1 MLKAILHNQLK
12 AFEKAW
18 GYDATYMHEMLDTDL
33 AGFLR
38 FSIVSALAHPKGAP
52 PAALA
57 AAGITATM
65 AEDCGPCTQIGV
77 DMAAKGGVPAAVLR
91 AVLAGDEA
99 AMGPDAALG
108 YRFAKAVLA
117 RDLEASDA
125 LRDEVVRRW
134 GRRGVTALGFALS
147 GTRLFPTMKY
157 AMGHGRACSRIV
169 VEGQAAPLKHPEP
182 LAA

>member
-91 AVLAGDEA
+91 AVLA
-99 AMGPDAALG
+99 
-108 YRFAKAVLA
+108 